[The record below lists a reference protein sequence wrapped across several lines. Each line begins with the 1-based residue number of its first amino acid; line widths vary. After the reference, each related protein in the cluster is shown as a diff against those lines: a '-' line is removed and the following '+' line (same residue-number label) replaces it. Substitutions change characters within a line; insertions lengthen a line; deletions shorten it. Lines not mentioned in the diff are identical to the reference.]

1 MHENFGDNNVDP
13 CRCCRV
19 RGGEYVLGI
28 QDRSQPVSR
37 FGCGG
42 KRNEKHFGNIREDG
56 SRENVGEAEYGLHR
70 IHRTLAE
77 QARTDFKAAISKGRA
92 YKIAIVGSDA
102 MGIDSNGW
110 GPQLKQA
117 LRKAYGSHVH
127 VSLFAYDMNSDEF
140 IREGKYKDVAD
151 FQPDLVLFEPF
162 ILNNNGAVAMENQLN
177 DIKTAAAAWKDAVLL
192 IQPSF
197 PLYQA
202 TNYPDQV
209 DQLEMFTKMEG
220 YTYLNHWKN
229 WPDPNSGKFKAY
241 VKFENG
247 EQTAPSAKGVK
258 VWYEYLRDYFIA
270 D

>member
-1 MHENFGDNNVDP
+1 MKILATIMSILAAVVVFVAGNMYWGYKTDP
-13 CRCCRV
+13 
-19 RGGEYVLGI
+19 
-28 QDRSQPVSR
+28 SR
-37 FGCGG
+37 FQDSAAEAKETKTTSETSAKMGAA
-42 KRNEKHFGNIREDG
+42 KTSEKPNTDFTAYTAHWPK
-56 SRENVGEAEYGLHR
+56 
-70 IHRTLAE
+70 